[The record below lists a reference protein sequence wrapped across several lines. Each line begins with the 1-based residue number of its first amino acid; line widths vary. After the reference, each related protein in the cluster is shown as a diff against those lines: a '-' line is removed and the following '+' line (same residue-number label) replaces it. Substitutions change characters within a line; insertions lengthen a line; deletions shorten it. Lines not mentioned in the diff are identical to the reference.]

1 MLTFAEP
8 TTNFSYEEET
18 TFTIGPDV
26 RTDGNSPE
34 I

>member
-8 TTNFSYEEET
+8 TAIFYEEET

-26 RTDGNSPE
+26 GTNGNSPE